1 MADSSPADRRVE
13 FISASTW
20 HGTLE
25 RADAMLAAHPEL
37 ASSDIHIAAILGD
50 VERVRAFLAPDPGCV
65 HARSE
70 PYGANALTHLCLSKY
85 LRLDPAR
92 SEAFVAAATALLD
105 AGADPN
111 AGFWTTGEHP
121 EHETP
126 LYGAA
131 ASRITRH

>member
-1 MADSSPADRRVE
+1 LRRWLIRHRPIGAWSSSPPARGTARS
-13 FISASTW
+13 SA
-20 HGTLE
+20 
-25 RADAMLAAHPEL
+25 LAAHPEL